1 MNLEAPPCF
10 QLHRTLCESNMSFN
24 FKITNFLGRQNLF
37 LSLLTK
43 SSDEDAEMLML
54 TVNAWHCT

>member
-1 MNLEAPPCF
+1 
-10 QLHRTLCESNMSFN
+10 MSFN